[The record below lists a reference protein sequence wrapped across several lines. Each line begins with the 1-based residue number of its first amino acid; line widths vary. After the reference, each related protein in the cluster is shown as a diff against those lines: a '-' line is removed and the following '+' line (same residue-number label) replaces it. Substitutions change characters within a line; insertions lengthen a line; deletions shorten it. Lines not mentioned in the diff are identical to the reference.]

1 MAGNVLGMAVAAYN
15 IFGGL
20 INTSKA
26 NAEAN
31 YLERTK
37 PVKKTSQFDRDALA
51 LTESDLANGMSAEAD
66 QAYDDTEARSLSS
79 AISAILKSGGSANNI
94 SDMYGNT
101 ATGRQQMA
109 LIRENLRMKKV
120 DEYLKQLDTMANEDE
135 KNFLVNEYGP
145 YINKLK
151 AVGEA
156 KKAAAEQM
164 AKGLDSIGGMGGS
177 GGGGGNSGGGMMGM
191 FGGMFGRS
199 NSDNLDEGDLHG

>member
-1 MAGNVLGMAVAAYN
+1 
-15 IFGGL
+15 
-20 INTSKA
+20 
-26 NAEAN
+26 
-31 YLERTK
+31 
-37 PVKKTSQFDRDALA
+37 
-51 LTESDLANGMSAEAD
+51 
-66 QAYDDTEARSLSS
+66 
-79 AISAILKSGGSANNI
+79 
-94 SDMYGNT
+94 
-101 ATGRQQMA
+101 
-109 LIRENLRMKKV
+109 MKKV